1 MAKSYRQYCG
11 VAKALDVL
19 GGRWTLLIV
28 RDLLLGPRRYVD
40 FLEGLPGITTN
51 LLADRLKH
59 LVDEGLVEKQRT
71 PPPSVATV
79 YALTDAG
86 RGLEPIVLALGR
98 FGATRMVGGPG
109 RDDRMDPRWAMVSL
123 KRRYLGANRSWTIAL
138 AVDELRFSLRIG
150 GERLEIHD
158 GDPASADLSLSL
170 SRPAL
175 GRWLTGA
182 ADLATL
188 EHEGA
193 LTREGPAA
201 ARRDFDRAFA

>member
-40 FLEGLPGITTN
+40 LLEGLPGITTN
-51 LLADRLKH
+51 LLAERLKH
-59 LVDEGLVEKQRT
+59 LVDEGLVDKHRT

-86 RGLEPIVLALGR
+86 RALEAIVLALGR
-98 FGATRMVGGPG
+98 FGATRMAQGPA
-109 RDDRMDPRWAMVSL
+109 RDDRTNPRWAMVSL
-123 KRRYLGANRSWTIAL
+123 KRRYLGCAHAWTVAL
-138 AVDELRFSLRIG
+138 QIDEFRFTLRVG
-150 GERLEIHD
+150 GEQLEVFD
-158 GDPASADLSLSL
+158 GEDPTAHLTLSL

-182 ADLATL
+182 TDLATL
-188 EHEGA
+188 EREGV
-193 LTREGPAA
+193 LTRDGPAA